1 MLKKDHSVTTFIYN
15 FTKLAASIFIAHIL
29 RINSTVHNSKFTC
42 RVNSQL
48 DSYTVTVHKPNKQ
61 QKNLWINCANWSYC
75 GKYISNYCQK
85 LLNEMVVIPK
95 KFHFMWWDSH
105 VLYIPN
111 YYILC
116 VTNDASYTIS
126 IFHWRI
132 ATAQPII
139 STLENRLHILTK
151 HQRFKRHI
159 KFTIQQRRYAQF
171 IPYHIE
177 NTLTNYVA
185 GQLISENVILIITA
199 WPLET
204 DKIKPKF

>member
-1 MLKKDHSVTTFIYN
+1 MMLVIQSAYFTGGLLQHSQ
-15 FTKLAASIFIAHIL
+15 S
-29 RINSTVHNSKFTC
+29 S
-42 RVNSQL
+42 
-48 DSYTVTVHKPNKQ
+48 
-61 QKNLWINCANWSYC
+61 
-75 GKYISNYCQK
+75 
-85 LLNEMVVIPK
+85 
-95 KFHFMWWDSH
+95 
-105 VLYIPN
+105 
-111 YYILC
+111 
-116 VTNDASYTIS
+116 
-126 IFHWRI
+126 
-132 ATAQPII
+132 I